1 MQSQVP
7 AFFEGDAAEVWC
19 GECEPED
26 DVEDKYVFKPCTRCL
41 QNRLSRSPE
50 QISGNDEIDQFLRDA
65 CEDVINGNRWV
76 RGLMELIPFSD
87 FSSITF
93 LAQGGFGE
101 VYKATWKKG
110 NIKGW
115 SNKRMDFVRWSD
127 DGSKC
132 SVVLKVHKSESGFI
146 HEVS

>member
-19 GECEPED
+19 GVCEPDDD
-26 DVEDKYVFKPCTRCL
+26 DVDYPCTRCL
-41 QNRLSRSPE
+41 QNRLYRLPE

-65 CEDVINGNRWV
+65 REDVINGNRDV
-76 RGLMELIPFSD
+76 DNLMELIPFSD
-87 FSSITF
+87 FSDITF

-110 NIKGW
+110 NILEW
-115 SNKRMDFVRWSD
+115 SNKRMDFVRKGD
-127 DGSKC
+127 NLYEATM
-132 SVVLKVHKSESGFI
+132 VVLKVHISDSGFI